1 MARTLFF
8 LEAILLLLG
17 SGLAASLGS
26 PGLAGL
32 GVPAAVS
39 ILLPLASL
47 CAIWPP
53 RQIVRAFAQA
63 FSPGRPG
70 AGSADSLAILGA
82 VGEFC
87 GFGGLAGAVGAG
99 IVLLSSLAA
108 GRDSGSLALQALAFA
123 LFAALYWITTRVLLE
138 TVGRARTP
146 PTNGDVAGGMPGFAA
161 KYGLS
166 PREAEVAALMA
177 GGRSYQEV
185 ADTLFIS
192 LKTVKTHISR
202 VYEKTACPN
211 KVSLVLL
218 LRAESGESYERPMAV
233 KGKTPDA

>member
-17 SGLAASLGS
+17 SGL
-26 PGLAGL
+26 LAGL
-32 GVPAAVS
+32 GGSGFTALAVPAGVA

-47 CAIWPP
+47 CAIWSP
-53 RQIVRAFAQA
+53 RQVLRAFVQA

-70 AGSADSLAILGA
+70 LGSADSLAILGA
-82 VGEFC
+82 LGEFA

-99 IVLLSSLAA
+99 TVLLASLAA
-108 GRDSGSLALQALAFA
+108 GRDPGSLAVQALAYG
-123 LFAALYWITTRVLLE
+123 LFGTLYWISARILRE
-138 TVGRARTP
+138 TVDQALTP
-146 PTNGDVAGGMPGFAA
+146 PGNGDLAEGMPAFAA

-185 ADTLFIS
+185 ADSLFIS

-218 LRAESGESYERPMAV
+218 LRAESGESYERPMAERGGRV
-233 KGKTPDA
+233 DA